1 MASSPTI
8 YRSSTTAPVNIAV
21 VKYWG
26 KRDTVLN
33 LPTNSSL
40 SVTLSQSDL
49 RAHTTA
55 SCSESYSPEPDSLV
69 LNGQP
74 EDIQASKR
82 TLACLFS
89 LRSLRAKLESADS
102 SLPKL
107 SSYPLRI
114 ASKNN
119 FPTAAGLA
127 SSAAGF
133 AALVRAIADLYEL
146 PHTPE
151 QLSLIARQGS
161 GSACRSLMGGYVAWR
176 AGIQEDGSD
185 SMAQEVAPASH
196 WPEMRAL
203 ILVVSAEKKS
213 ISSTAGMQVTVK
225 TSDLFKSRVEQTVP
239 KHMTLMEQAIQE
251 RDFQLFAEVTM
262 RDSNSFHA
270 VCRDSW
276 PPIDYLND
284 VSLAACRVVEAMNGD
299 GKYHCAYTF
308 DAGPNPVIYY
318 LESAAAKVEGT
329 LRALLHH
336 VEGWP
341 PSHTGFAQPLA
352 ESGKELTKAER
363 TLAAGISRVICT
375 RVGGAPERTSEHLL

>member
-1 MASSPTI
+1 MATSETV
-8 YRSSTTAPVNIAV
+8 YRASTTAPVNIAV

-40 SVTLSQSDL
+40 SVTLSQDDL

-55 SCSESYSPEPDSLV
+55 TCSASYGSEPDSLV

-74 EDIQASKR
+74 ENIQGSKR
-82 TLACLFS
+82 TLACLSS
-89 LRSLRAKLESADS
+89 LRSLRASLEAKDA

-114 ASKNN
+114 ASQNN

-133 AALVRAIADLYEL
+133 AALVRAIADLYKL
-146 PHTPE
+146 PQSPE

-176 AGIQEDGSD
+176 SGEQKDGSD

-203 ILVVSAEKKS
+203 ILVVSAEKKG
-213 ISSTAGMQVTVK
+213 ISSTAGMQVTVN
-225 TSDLFKSRVEQTVP
+225 TSKLFKTRAEEIVP
-239 KHMTLMEQAIQE
+239 EHMKLMEKAIQE
-251 RDFQLFAEVTM
+251 RDFQLFAEITM
-262 RDSNSFHA
+262 RDSNNFHA

-276 PPIDYLND
+276 PPIDYMND
-284 VSLAACRVVEAMNGD
+284 VSLAACKVVEGINAD
-299 GKYHCAYTF
+299 GKLLCAYTF

-318 LESAAAKVEGT
+318 LEDAAAKVEGT
-329 LRALLHH
+329 LRTLLSH
-336 VEGWP
+336 VEGWSP
-341 PSHTGFAQPLA
+341 EDLA
-352 ESGKELTKAER
+352 DTIVPASEMEFTKAER
-363 TLAAGISRVICT
+363 TLKAGISRVICT
-375 RVGGAPERTSEHLL
+375 KIGGTPESMNEHLI

>member
-1 MASSPTI
+1 MAPSSTI
-8 YRSSTTAPVNIAV
+8 YKSSTTAPVNIAV

-40 SVTLSQSDL
+40 SVTLSQNDL

-55 SCSESYSPEPDSLV
+55 TCSESYSSEADSLV

-74 EDIQASKR
+74 EDIKASKR
-82 TLACLFS
+82 TLACLSS
-89 LRSLRAKLESADS
+89 LRSLRAKLESADP
-102 SLPKL
+102 SLPQL
-107 SSYPLRI
+107 SSFPLRI

-133 AALVRAIADLYEL
+133 AALVRAIADLYDL
-146 PHTPE
+146 PDSPE
-151 QLSLIARQGS
+151 YLSLVARQGS

-176 AGIQEDGSD
+176 AGTKENGSD

-196 WPEMRAL
+196 WPDMRAL

-213 ISSTAGMQVTVK
+213 ISSTSGMQVTVK

-239 KHMTLMEQAIQE
+239 KHMKLMEQAIRD

-262 RDSNSFHA
+262 RDSNNFHA

-284 VSLAACRVVEAMNGD
+284 VSLAACRVVEEINAGR
-299 GKYHCAYTF
+299 KYCCAYTF

-318 LESAAAKVEGT
+318 LENAAAEVEGPF
-329 LRALLHH
+329 RKLLQH

-341 PSHTGFAQPLA
+341 QQDAAVAPVAQ
-352 ESGKELTKAER
+352 SGEELTKAER
-363 TLAAGISRVICT
+363 TLAAGISRVIRT
-375 RVGGAPERTSEHLL
+375 RVGGAPERTNEHLL